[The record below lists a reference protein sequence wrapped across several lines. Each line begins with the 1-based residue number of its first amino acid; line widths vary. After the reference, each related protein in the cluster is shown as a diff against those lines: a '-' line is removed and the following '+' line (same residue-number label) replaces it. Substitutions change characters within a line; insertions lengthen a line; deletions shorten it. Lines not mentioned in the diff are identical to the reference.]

1 MSIKTVL
8 HSLQTTCARRG
19 VAVGRS
25 HLYEALAAAFGY
37 GSYAALMAASV
48 LDDGAT
54 PEESVAVATCEQAQ
68 RRLLGLGFEQ
78 TASAAVAEQ
87 LRYVIDT
94 EGLHKRPWEELL
106 DALHPSTTEG
116 YWGVA
121 DELFD
126 DHGDVRG
133 FLRSGLDAAAEHG
146 NAKAHYVLALL
157 LRGEDEE
164 PGSAYWHGRLTAG
177 EALTGAPLDWARAH
191 EKHLN
196 REQARRHHLLE
207 AARLGHP
214 DARVDAAEEFE
225 DGALLLMEK
234 GAPLRDPLRAADV
247 AASLGD
253 VGRLEEWTRDAALRG
268 DIDAMRTMIES
279 FDRRDLH
286 RCWVWIYLARELG
299 TDLTRDRYFPVND
312 DGSDYDDDVGG
323 PAFPVDM
330 DGVSLPALSPKDDH
344 AAREE
349 AAGLLMHVRVPLELG
364 EDD

>member
-19 VAVGRS
+19 ITVGRS

-37 GSYAALMAASV
+37 HSYAALTDASV
-48 LDDGAT
+48 LDDGVPT
-54 PEESVAVATCEQAQ
+54 EERAARAMCEQAR
-68 RRLLGLGFEQ
+68 RRLLGLGHEQ

-87 LRYVIDT
+87 LRHVIHAQ
-94 EGLHKRPWEELL
+94 GLHERPWEALL
-106 DALHPSTTEG
+106 DALHPSMTEG
-116 YWGVA
+116 LGWEIA

-126 DHGDVRG
+126 DDGDVRD
-133 FLRSGLDAAAEHG
+133 FLRAGLHAAAERG

-157 LRGEDEE
+157 LRDEDEE
-164 PGSAYWHGRLTAG
+164 PGSAHWHGRLKAG
-177 EALTGAPLDWARAH
+177 EALLGAPLDWAHAH
-191 EKHLN
+191 EKHLQ

-225 DGALLLMEK
+225 DATHLLIQK
-234 GAPLRDPLRAADV
+234 GVPLRDPLRAAEV

-268 DIDAMRTMIES
+268 DIGAIRTMIQS
-279 FDRRDLH
+279 FDRPDLH
-286 RCWVWIYLARELG
+286 RCWVWVYLARELG
-299 TDLTRDRYFPVND
+299 TDLTQDRYSLVND

-323 PAFPVDM
+323 PAFPVGE
-330 DGVSLPALSPKDDH
+330 DGVSLPSLSSEGDRS
-344 AAREE
+344 AREE
-349 AAGLLMHVRVPLELG
+349 AAGLLMHVRG
-364 EDD
+364 C